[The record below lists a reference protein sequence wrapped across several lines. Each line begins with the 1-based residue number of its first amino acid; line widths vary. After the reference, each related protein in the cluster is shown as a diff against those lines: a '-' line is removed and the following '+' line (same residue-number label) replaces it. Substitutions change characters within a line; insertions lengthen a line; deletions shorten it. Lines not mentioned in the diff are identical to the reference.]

1 MISEKM
7 VNRIQENADV
17 LSERVIKDF
26 LTREETKSYRR
37 LNKDILY
44 ERVFDV
50 CSRLDSWLMG
60 NKVKGEIKNH
70 YMDLGRQRFHEGI
83 PLNELVMAIMLIKR
97 HLWLYVQEEHFFES
111 TFECHQ
117 ALEFNNRVVLFF
129 DRAIYFSSVGY
140 EDEMQKY
147 LGKPQGGV
155 FFRRL
160 KKKQASL
167 NIERDPDLE
176 DIPGR

>member
-7 VNRIQENADV
+7 VNRIKENAGV

-37 LNKDILY
+37 LNKDTLY

-70 YMDLGRQRFHEGI
+70 YMDLGRQRFS
-83 PLNELVMAIMLIKR
+83 MKAYR
-97 HLWLYVQEEHFFES
+97 
-111 TFECHQ
+111 
-117 ALEFNNRVVLFF
+117 
-129 DRAIYFSSVGY
+129 
-140 EDEMQKY
+140 
-147 LGKPQGGV
+147 
-155 FFRRL
+155 
-160 KKKQASL
+160 
-167 NIERDPDLE
+167 
-176 DIPGR
+176 